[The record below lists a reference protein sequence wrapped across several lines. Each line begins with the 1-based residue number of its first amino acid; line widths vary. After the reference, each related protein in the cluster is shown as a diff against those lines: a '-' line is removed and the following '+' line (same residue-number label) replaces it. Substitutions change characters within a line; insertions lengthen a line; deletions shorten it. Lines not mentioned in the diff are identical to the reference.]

1 MLYYQNFQK
10 RNEFILQFNSIP
22 RQKKYD
28 NKKNISQS
36 RSEYINFKKK
46 RKKF

>member
-28 NKKNISQS
+28 NKKIYLSLDLNT
-36 RSEYINFKKK
+36 
-46 RKKF
+46 